1 MKFSLVSCV
10 LACLTVGAVARAD
23 LNSSISAILHDPH
36 LAKVKAGV
44 AIARLDSAQGHLIFS
59 YKSDVP
65 HTPASN
71 LKIITTSAAL
81 DKFGADFKFH
91 TRLFQ
96 RGSDLVILGDGDP
109 TFGDSDLNG
118 NTRIS
123 PTSVFQSWVQSL
135 KQHGIT
141 SVGNVIVD
149 DVVFDDV
156 FYHPHWPAD
165 QYPRKY
171 AAEVAGLSL
180 NANCIDV
187 MVRPSS
193 GHASYVLDPQTQYVN
208 VKNSCATGH
217 STAVWLSR
225 ENGNNQLILRGTTA
239 APSTYSITIHDP
251 PLYAGQVFADLLR
264 ANGITVAGQ
273 VRRERNLSPGN
284 LALVADHQ
292 TPLPTV
298 IDRANKDSV
307 NLYAESLCKRLGY
320 AATGQS
326 GSWANGTAAVATF
339 LTHRTGISPDEFHL
353 DDGCGLS
360 HQDRISPNAIL
371 HVLMYDFYSPNRDVF
386 LKSLAVAGE
395 DGTLE
400 HRFRHSDL
408 DGRVLAKTGFV
419 NNVSCLSGFL
429 KSKSGQWYAFSI
441 MFNNIPM
448 YSNNTYKPIQE
459 RIVEAIDPSGT

>member
-1 MKFSLVSCV
+1 MKLALVGCV
-10 LACLTVGAVARAD
+10 LSLFAFPLSAHAD
-23 LNSSISAILHDPH
+23 LNSDIATILHDPH
-36 LAKVKAGV
+36 LAKVEVGV
-44 AIARLDSAQGHLIFS
+44 AIARLDASQGKIIYS
-59 YKSDVP
+59 SQADIP

-81 DKFGADFKFH
+81 ARLGPDFKFH
-91 TRLFQ
+91 TRLLQ
-96 RGSDLVILGDGDP
+96 RGNDLVIVGDGDP
-109 TFGDSDLNG
+109 TFGDSDLNPPAHA
-118 NTRIS
+118 S
-123 PTSVFQSWVQSL
+123 PTAVLEKWVTAL

-141 SVGNVIVD
+141 SVNNILVD
-149 DVVFDDV
+149 DAVFDDQ

-187 MVRPSS
+187 TVRPSA
-193 GHASYVLDPQTQYVN
+193 GHASYTLDPQTQYVGI
-208 VKNSCATGH
+208 KNSCATGR

-225 ENGNNQLILRGTTA
+225 EDGNNQLILRGTTA
-239 APSTYSITIHDP
+239 SPATYSITIHDP
-251 PLYAGQVFADLLR
+251 PLFAGQSFADLLR
-264 ANGITVAGQ
+264 SQGISISGQ
-273 VRRERNLSPGN
+273 VKRDRNPTGPFN
-284 LALVADHQ
+284 LIATCE
-292 TPLPTV
+292 TPLSAV

-320 AATGQS
+320 AATGTS
-326 GSWANGTAAVATF
+326 GSWSTGTAAVGNF
-339 LTHRTGISPDEFHL
+339 LVQQAHVSPDEFHL

-360 HQDRISPNAIL
+360 HQDRISTRAIL
-371 HVLMYDFYSPNRDVF
+371 HVLTYDFYSPGRDIF
-386 LKSLAVAGE
+386 LSSLAVAGK

-408 DGRVLAKTGFV
+408 DGRVFAKTGFV

-448 YSNNTYKPIQE
+448 YSNSTYKPIQE
-459 RIVEAIDPSGT
+459 RIVEAVDRAGA